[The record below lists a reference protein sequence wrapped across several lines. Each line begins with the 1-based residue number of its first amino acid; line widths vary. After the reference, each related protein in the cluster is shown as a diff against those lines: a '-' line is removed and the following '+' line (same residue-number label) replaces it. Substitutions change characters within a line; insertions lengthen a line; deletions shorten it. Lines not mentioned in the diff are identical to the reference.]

1 VDIRD
6 EKPSLE
12 IRDMDYYKGSAQSR
26 SDILASEF
34 RHDNAKDNISMAKS
48 GYIPFLG
55 VGGSY
60 QMNDASHAFGDEGKS
75 WQVGAFLRWDI
86 FDGAKREYEIG
97 KARHQEMQASE
108 SIASMRQGV
117 EFSIRE
123 SYLNAQEAGKN
134 IELAKMSLDTA
145 IEGTRLIRVRYSNGL
160 ASLDVLLSAQAALEK
175 ARASTVEQEN
185 AYLTAIGMLTYQSG
199 TILKD
204 LNINDSDG
212 E

>member
-1 VDIRD
+1 
-6 EKPSLE
+6 
-12 IRDMDYYKGSAQSR
+12 
-26 SDILASEF
+26 
-34 RHDNAKDNISMAKS
+34 
-48 GYIPFLG
+48 
-55 VGGSY
+55 
-60 QMNDASHAFGDEGKS
+60 
-75 WQVGAFLRWDI
+75 
-86 FDGAKREYEIG
+86 
-97 KARHQEMQASE
+97 
-108 SIASMRQGV
+108 V

-160 ASLDVLLSAQAALEK
+160 ASLDDLLSAQVALEK